1 MRTTLPAL
9 TPLLLALG
17 CPSGTDRPADAGDDG
32 TDGPVDGRVDA
43 DGAADDVVID
53 VPLPDGS
60 ADLPESSADDGGPG
74 DVPPDAPADAPADDA
89 GTDPPSTFE
98 LLDRAPEDCPLGALG
113 CAGWPDAADGPVYRY
128 TSREHRGAGSWD
140 RTFHVHVPTGGT
152 GPLPLVVMLHGG
164 TGSGDQT
171 LGSGNLDDLG
181 DRRGAAGLDWRPNTD
196 DCRAEPTTGLL
207 PRYVDGTG
215 DSCTPP
221 RVSYFNAR
229 PFVSAFPDGVLDDG
243 STTQRHWEDGRI
255 PSPGFGTVEQH
266 RDDVGFID
274 HLIGVLLDEALVD
287 IDPGAVYV
295 VGGSNG
301 GMMTQRLAC
310 AAGDPAYPNVG
321 RVAAYAAMV
330 STLPAGLYDGADG
343 RPACPR
349 AAGADFGLLL
359 LLGTD
364 IDTPDCEVYGCDT
377 PVVSGDGLIPYG
389 EPGGRYHVNSPDN
402 GLVLSGPDTIEFWR
416 AALAAR
422 AGAAGSVATE
432 PLGWFTERRRTTFPA
447 RTAVFEAWVTT
458 GGGHMLGSTREDFAP
473 NARAW
478 WFVSSFRRDA
488 AGGLEQVAPTWMLGT
503 F

>member
-1 MRTTLPAL
+1 MQLTRTAL
-9 TPLLLALG
+9 VSIVLLLAAG
-17 CPSGTDRPADAGDDG
+17 CPSGTDRTGDGDDATTDDHVGADADSEE
-32 TDGPVDGRVDA
+32 V
-43 DGAADDVVID
+43 D
-53 VPLPDGS
+53 VP
-60 ADLPESSADDGGPG
+60 AADDGGDLQDAVDDGDPSDTPA
-74 DVPPDAPADAPADDA
+74 DVPSDTPADDA

-98 LLDRAPEDCPLGALG
+98 RLDRVPEDCTLGALG
-113 CAGWPDAADGPVYRY
+113 CTGWPDAGDGPVYLF
-128 TSREHRGAGSWD
+128 TSREHRGSASWD
-140 RTFHVHVPTGGT
+140 RTFHVHVPAGAA

-181 DRRGAAGLDWRPNTD
+181 DRRGAAGLGWRPNTA

-207 PRYVDGTG
+207 PRYQTATG

-221 RVSYFNAR
+221 RATYVNAR
-229 PFVSAFPDGVLDDG
+229 MFVSAFPDGVLDDG

-274 HLIGVLLDEALVD
+274 HVIDVLLEDDLVD
-287 IDPGAVYV
+287 VDPGAVYV

-310 AAGDPAYPNVG
+310 SAGDPAYPRVG
-321 RVAAYAAMV
+321 RVAAFCATV
-330 STLPAGLYDGADG
+330 STLPAGLYDGAEG

-349 AAGADFGLLL
+349 TAGADFGLLL

-364 IDTPDCEVYGCDT
+364 IDTPDCEVYGCDS
-377 PVVSGDGLIPYG
+377 PVVSGDGLIPFG
-389 EPGGRYHVNSPDN
+389 EAGERYHVNSPDN
-402 GLVLSGPDTIEFWR
+402 GLVLSGPDTIAFWR
-416 AALAAR
+416 AAFAAR
-422 AGAAGSVATE
+422 VGAPGETATE

-447 RTAVFEAWVTT
+447 AVAAFETWVTT
-458 GGGHMLGSTREDFAP
+458 GGGHLFGSSREDFAP

-478 WFVSSFRRDA
+478 WFVSSFRRTA
-488 AGGLEQVAPTWMLGT
+488 AGALERVDPAWMTGT